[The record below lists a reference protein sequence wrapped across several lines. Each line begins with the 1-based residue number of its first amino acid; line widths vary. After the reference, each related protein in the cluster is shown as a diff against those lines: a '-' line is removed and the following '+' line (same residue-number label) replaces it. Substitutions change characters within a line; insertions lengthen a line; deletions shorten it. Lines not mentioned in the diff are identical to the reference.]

1 MSEQEPAQ
9 STQSKEVSK
18 GRKIFSGVMLIGV
31 LIVLGI
37 EGRAGFSHSSATKSL
52 QELAPDGVFKPGTV
66 TEAEVEALLSLSPK
80 KEELKGELKG
90 EFQHNRVEYKYS
102 WKSLLR
108 PLMSDM
114 PTTELYVAY
123 TNPADGPRYAMY
135 YGTDKPQPRTVGA
148 ASAEED
154 DHHHEDEDHAD
165 HDDVEDADA
174 EDDKDAQ
181 TSSDG

>member
-66 TEAEVEALLSLSPK
+66 TEAEIEALLSLSPK
-80 KEELKGELKG
+80 KEELKAEIL
-90 EFQHNRVEYKYS
+90 HNRIECKYS

-108 PLMSDM
+108 PLMSDT
-114 PTTELYVAY
+114 PATELYVAY

-154 DHHHEDEDHAD
+154 LSLIHI
-165 HDDVEDADA
+165 
-174 EDDKDAQ
+174 
-181 TSSDG
+181 

>member
-37 EGRAGFSHSSATKSL
+37 EGRAGGSHSSATKSL

-80 KEELKGELKG
+80 KEELKGE
-90 EFQHNRVEYKYS
+90 FQYNRVEYKYS

-108 PLMSDM
+108 PLMSDT

-123 TNPADGPRYAMY
+123 TDPADGPRYAIY

-154 DHHHEDEDHAD
+154 DHHHEDEDDAD